1 MSKHENEHL
10 NARQVA
16 TSEASSAMRL
26 DLATERELYDLY
38 KAYCRAAE
46 EGRDAL
52 WRDPISVEGIT
63 PASPALAEAALASY
77 RQDIYFP
84 DYGAATLKRLR
95 ASRGRAWFWTRWSY
109 EESRQLLALHEWL
122 IAAQASSAD
131 ELRDLWESTLDAGR
145 WEPPCDDAPG
155 LFVDALLWE
164 FSEIERAEALKALAD
179 AESQPVLSAL
189 MERTLI
195 DEAAHRDFLAES
207 LRIVARRHESLV
219 LDAIDRIADSYESS
233 TAAAELRAFL
243 QMT

>member
-1 MSKHENEHL
+1 MSKHENEQL
-10 NARQVA
+10 NARQIA
-16 TSEASSAMRL
+16 TNAASSAMRL
-26 DLATERELYDLY
+26 DRETERELYALY
-38 KAYCRAAE
+38 RDYCRAAE

-52 WRDPISVEGIT
+52 WRDPISVEGIA

-122 IAAQASSAD
+122 IAAQVSTAD
-131 ELRDLWESTLDAGR
+131 ELRALWETTLDTGR
-145 WEPPCDDAPG
+145 WEPPCDDAVG

-164 FSEIERAEALKALAD
+164 FSEIERAETLKALAD
-179 AESQPVLSAL
+179 AETQPVLSAL

-195 DEAAHRDFLAES
+195 DEAAQRDFLAES
-207 LRIVARRHESLV
+207 LKTIAKNHPSLV
-219 LDAIDRIADSYESS
+219 AEAIRQIAASHESS
-233 TAAAELRAFL
+233 TLESKLKVYLCLA
-243 QMT
+243 